1 MASSNFTLACA
12 PNIEPLSNVD
22 DLTDIYITVYFDGTG
37 NNMYEQINKER
48 GLNKKINDAQT
59 KVKGAI
65 SPDFF
70 KHSSTDNKQ
79 DGGFEQKISELGQYG
94 MNNYELQREQAE
106 RTESIPTDRS
116 PQSDVSGQLKGG
128 GKYSNVAI
136 MRSLTHSIG
145 HTETNNSK
153 QKVVGRS
160 YSLYIEGS
168 GQNWDTGSDF
178 IGLGMGTGRTGV
190 TGTVS
195 KALVFIS
202 NYLSDIGD
210 DNGAKIKLHF
220 AIFGFSRGSTCGR
233 VLSFLIASTNG
244 DCQKLPKMSEFN
256 QFLPD
261 SLYDGK
267 TFKFLDVFK
276 ENNNVKVDFL
286 GIFDTVSSIGFL
298 LKQDNK
304 ADGGINS
311 FHEISE
317 ENGKYKGYVN
327 KLSRAFKKGQKYIDA
342 KRSYHCFNCSEYGLY
357 SPQLSNIKHTFH
369 ICALDEYRENF
380 ALVDLGETLK
390 SGSTEVLMPGCHS
403 DIGGGYTFEEPDKK
417 MTLRRQITSNELST
431 TDGKEMKVTRKTK
444 ISVNIDPRNVEIT
457 LPVSQESLL
466 KLGWFNRMAEHKQ
479 SMLVSW
485 GLLSDNPE
493 KVKAKFE
500 TEKERTEESKEQTVY
515 IDQNE
520 VKIEFR
526 RFVREGY
533 SNIPLYM
540 MMKRASGSEGVGL
553 KGVWPEVFLPFV
565 FEENLSNIPK
575 RFHPPVNDTCL
586 KWIIEKSKENFVEG
600 DRRWLIPPVE
610 DYLELRR
617 KYLHFTCTDELNYE
631 DFNNS
636 PWGNIGNPPNWKY
649 QEDTNDFLLC
659 RIVYHGDN
667 GDNEIHYMQD
677 FKK

>member
-1 MASSNFTLACA
+1 MDSSNFTLACA
-12 PNIEPLSNVD
+12 PNMTPPSNVD

-48 GLNKKINDAQT
+48 ALSKKTNDAQS

-65 SPDFF
+65 SSVLF
-70 KHSSTDNKQ
+70 KSSFIDNAQ
-79 DGGFEQKISELGQYG
+79 GGSFEQKVSELEQYG
-94 MNNYELQREQAE
+94 MNDYESQKKQAE
-106 RTESIPTDRS
+106 KTVSIPTDRS
-116 PQSDVSGQLKGG
+116 SQSEPGQLKGD

-136 MRSLTHSIG
+136 MRSLTHSIEQ
-145 HTETNNSK
+145 TETNNSK

-168 GQNWDTGSDF
+168 GQNWDTGDDF

-195 KALVFIS
+195 KALVFIT
-202 NYLSDIGD
+202 NYLSDIGGY
-210 DNGAKIKLHF
+210 NRSKIKLHF
-220 AIFGFSRGSTCGR
+220 AIFGFSRGSACGR
-233 VLSFLIASTNG
+233 VLSFLIASPNK

-261 SLYDGK
+261 GLYDGK

-327 KLSRAFKKGQKYIDA
+327 KLSSVFKKGQKYIDA
-342 KRSYHCFNCSEYGLY
+342 KKSYHCFNCSEYGLY
-357 SPQLSNIKHTFH
+357 SPQLCNVEHTFQ

-380 ALVDLGETLK
+380 ALVDLGKTLK
-390 SGSTEVLMPGCHS
+390 KGCTEVLMPGCHS

-417 MTLRRQITSNELST
+417 ITLRRQIT
-431 TDGKEMKVTRKTK
+431 GKERSKKDEKETKVTRKTK
-444 ISVNIDPRNVEIT
+444 LSFDVDPRIVDTT
-457 LPVSQESLL
+457 LPVSQDSL
-466 KLGWFNRMAEHKQ
+466 KELGWFTRTAEHKQ
-479 SMLVSW
+479 NFLASW
-485 GLLSDNPE
+485 GVLSDNPE
-493 KVKAKFE
+493 IAKCKFE
-500 TEKERTEESKEQTVY
+500 TEKERTEKSNEQTVY
-515 IDQNE
+515 IDQNDE
-520 VKIEFR
+520 KIEFR

-540 MMKRASGSEGVGL
+540 MMKRASGSKGVGL
-553 KGVWPEVFLPFV
+553 KGVWPDFFLPFV
-565 FEENLSNIPK
+565 FDENLNNIPK
-575 RFHPPVNDTCL
+575 RFHPPVNDACL
-586 KWIIEKSKENFVEG
+586 KWINDKSKENFAEG
-600 DRRWLIPPVE
+600 KRQWLIPPRA

-649 QEDTNDFLLC
+649 QEGSDDFLLC
-659 RIVYHGDN
+659 RIVYHGDSD
-667 GDNEIHYMQD
+667 DNKIHYMQD
-677 FKK
+677 L

>member
-1 MASSNFTLACA
+1 MPSSNFTLACA
-12 PNIEPLSNVD
+12 PNMNPLSNID
-22 DLTDIYITVYFDGTG
+22 ELTDIYITVYFDGTG

-48 GLNKKINDAQT
+48 ALEEKIDDFQT
-59 KVKGAI
+59 KVKSAI
-65 SPDFF
+65 SPNFF
-70 KHSSTDNKQ
+70 KPSST
-79 DGGFEQKISELGQYG
+79 ELEQYG
-94 MNNYELQREQAE
+94 MNNYNSQRIQAE
-106 RTESIPTDRS
+106 KTVSIHTDRGAK
-116 PQSDVSGQLKGG
+116 SDKDQLEGG
-128 GKYSNVAI
+128 GKYSNVAV
-136 MRSLTHSIG
+136 MRSLTHSKEQ
-145 HTETNNSK
+145 TETNNSK

-168 GQNWDTGSDF
+168 GQNWDTGSDY

-195 KALVFIS
+195 KALVFIT

-210 DNGAKIKLHF
+210 DKCKNIKLHF

-267 TFKFLDVFK
+267 TFKFLDIFK

-311 FHEISE
+311 FHKISE

-327 KLSRAFKKGQKYIDA
+327 KLSSAFKKGQKYIDA
-342 KRSYHCFNCSEYGLY
+342 KKSYHCFNCSEYGLY
-357 SPQLSNIKHTFH
+357 SPQLSNVQHTFH

-380 ALVDLGETLK
+380 ALVDLGKTLT
-390 SGSTEVLMPGCHS
+390 SGCAEVLMPGCHS
-403 DIGGGYTFEEPDKK
+403 DIGGGYTFDEPDKK
-417 MTLRRQITSNELST
+417 MTLRRRITGKELNI
-431 TDGKEMKVTRKTK
+431 DGKETKVIRMTK
-444 ISVNIDPRNVEIT
+444 LSFNFDPRIVEIT
-457 LPVSQESLL
+457 QPVSQDSLL
-466 KLGWFNRMAEHKQ
+466 KLGWFTRTAEHKQ
-479 SMLVSW
+479 SFLTSLGV
-485 GLLSDNPE
+485 LSDNPE
-493 KVKAKFE
+493 KAKCKFE
-500 TEKERTEESKEQTVY
+500 TDKERTEKSKEQTVY
-515 IDQNE
+515 IDQNDE
-520 VKIEFR
+520 KIEFR

-540 MMKRASGSEGVGL
+540 MMKRACGSKGVGL
-553 KGVWPEVFLPFV
+553 KGVWPDFFLPFV
-565 FEENLSNIPK
+565 FDENLNNIPK

-586 KWIIEKSKENFVEG
+586 KWINEKCKENFAEG
-600 DRRWLIPPVE
+600 ERRWLIPPDS

-636 PWGNIGNPPNWKY
+636 PWGNIGNPPNWKF
-649 QEDTNDFLLC
+649 QEGTDDFLLC

-677 FKK
+677 L